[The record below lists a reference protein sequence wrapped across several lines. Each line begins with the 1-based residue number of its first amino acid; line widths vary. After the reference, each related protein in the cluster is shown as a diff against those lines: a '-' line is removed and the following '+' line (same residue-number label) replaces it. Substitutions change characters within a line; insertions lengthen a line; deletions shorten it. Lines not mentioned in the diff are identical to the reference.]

1 MFYVYILRC
10 DNQSFYVGLTDNL
23 ERRVLQ
29 HQNKESFHTKRYPSI
44 KLVYSEKFDKRT
56 AAEKREQQLKKWSRA
71 KKEALINDEMD
82 ELIKLSKN
90 KSWVVEG

>member
-23 ERRVLQ
+23 ERRVFQ
-29 HQNKESFHTKRYPSI
+29 HQNKESLHTKRYSTI
-44 KLVYSEKFDKRT
+44 KLVYSEEFERRFD
-56 AAEKREQQLKKWSRA
+56 AEKREQQLKKWSRA
-71 KKEALINDEMD
+71 KKEVLIRGEIDKLIN
-82 ELIKLSKN
+82 LSRS